1 MNTLRHIGNS
11 GSDNDGNRQTPTSV
25 IPQANRPASLT
36 TSDVVSENEAMR
48 QVRDIGLNYRS
59 LREYGLK
66 VGKVQKNGRG
76 YDYSAS
82 FITDLANS
90 YFTRSEAMDLLKMD
104 RNVFF
109 NWTKDEDVK
118 FTQIGQ
124 VGLFRKDVV
133 LAKKR
138 SR

>member
-1 MNTLRHIGNS
+1 MQANGNM
-11 GSDNDGNRQTPTSV
+11 GNNANGQTTTSV
-25 IPQANRPASLT
+25 IPQAIKPACLT
-36 TSDVVSENEAMR
+36 ANDCISENEAMR
-48 QVRDIGLNYRS
+48 QVRGVGLNYRS
-59 LREYGLK
+59 LREYGFK
-66 VGKVQKNGRG
+66 IGNVQKNGRG
-76 YDYSAS
+76 YDYSAA
-82 FITDLANS
+82 FITDLANN
-90 YFTRSEAMDLLKMD
+90 YFTRQEAMDLLNMD
-104 RNVFF
+104 RNAFF